1 MADFHLCLTSKSN
14 SQANI
19 IAITLFNKIL
29 FEFAFA
35 HLCYS
40 LRGDR
45 PSQTTFHKLSLKK
58 LSKIKVLGWY
68 FTLA

>member
-1 MADFHLCLTSKSN
+1 MADFHLCWTSKSN

-19 IAITLFNKIL
+19 IAITLFNKLL

-45 PSQTTFHKLSLKK
+45 PSQTTFHKLS
-58 LSKIKVLGWY
+58 
-68 FTLA
+68 